1 VSTVPGAEALLI
13 ASFLI
18 LVAVSAAVVIS
29 MGALSLFDFA
39 FGRKPAVVAVETDGP
54 PEQPFITDAVVKE
67 KPKPKPLVADRRKWA
82 AGRTTTGY
90 GSHSQRVRH
99 HN

>member
-1 VSTVPGAEALLI
+1 MSTVPGAEALLI

-18 LVAVSAAVVIS
+18 LAAVSAAVVIS

-39 FGRKPAVVAVETDGP
+39 FGRKPAVVPVETDSP
-54 PEQPFITDAVVKE
+54 PEQPFVPDAALE
-67 KPKPKPLVADRRKWA
+67 AKPKPKPLVAERRRWTA
-82 AGRTTTGY
+82 ERTTTGY